1 MLNTLNYIIKIWA
14 EAPTEFWLFTI
25 TILSLCVGSFLNVV
39 IYRIPKI
46 LEYQWHKECREICNI
61 NSNINSENNVN
72 NIQKISLSK
81 PDSSCPNCNHK
92 IKFYENIPVL
102 SYIFLGGKCS
112 QCKQKISLRYPFV
125 ELLTAALSLLC
136 IYYFGVSS
144 KGFASVVFIWFLI
157 ALTFID
163 FDTQLLP
170 DNLTFPLLWLG
181 LTVNLQNTFVPIS
194 DAVIGAIVG
203 YLSLW
208 LVFWIFKLLTGKEG
222 MGYGD
227 FKLLS
232 ALGAWL
238 GWQMILP
245 IILMSSL
252 VGAVVGISLIVMSK
266 LGKDVPIPF
275 GPYLAGGGVLALFLG
290 DIILQILYLYINQ

>member
-1 MLNTLNYIIKIWA
+1 MLNTLNHIIKIWA
-14 EAPTEFWLFTI
+14 EAPTEFWLLTI

-181 LTVNLQNTFVPIS
+181 LIVNLQNTFVPIS

-275 GPYLAGGGVLALFLG
+275 GPYLAGGGVLALFFG
-290 DIILQILYLYINQ
+290 DTILQIWLY

>member
-1 MLNTLNYIIKIWA
+1 MSNILDNIFENLYN
-14 EAPTEFWLFTI
+14 APTEFWLIFI
-25 TILSLCVGSFLNVV
+25 TIIGLCVGSFLNVV

-46 LEYQWHKECREICNI
+46 LEYHWHEECKELF
-61 NSNINSENNVN
+61 NINSEN

-102 SYIFLGGKCS
+102 SYLFLGGKCS
-112 QCKQKISLRYPFV
+112 HCKQKISLRYPFI
-125 ELLTAALSLLC
+125 ELLTAAFSLLC
-136 IYYFGVSS
+136 IYYFGANS
-144 KGFASVVFIWFLI
+144 KGLAAVVFIWFLI

-181 LTVNLQNTFVPIS
+181 LIANLQTIFVPIS

-208 LVFWIFKLLTGKEG
+208 LVFWIFKLSTGKEG

-252 VGAVVGISLIVMSK
+252 VGAVVGISLIVASK

-275 GPYLAGGGVLALFLG
+275 GPYLAGGGVLALFFG
-290 DIILQILYLYINQ
+290 DTILKIWLY

>member
-1 MLNTLNYIIKIWA
+1 M
-14 EAPTEFWLFTI
+14 
-25 TILSLCVGSFLNVV
+25 
-39 IYRIPKI
+39 
-46 LEYQWHKECREICNI
+46 
-61 NSNINSENNVN
+61 
-72 NIQKISLSK
+72 
-81 PDSSCPNCNHK
+81 
-92 IKFYENIPVL
+92 
-102 SYIFLGGKCS
+102 
-112 QCKQKISLRYPFV
+112 
-125 ELLTAALSLLC
+125 LC

-181 LTVNLQNTFVPIS
+181 LIVNLQNTFVPIS

-275 GPYLAGGGVLALFLG
+275 GPYLAGGGVLALFFG
-290 DIILQILYLYINQ
+290 DTILQIWLY

>member
-1 MLNTLNYIIKIWA
+1 MLNIVSNII
-14 EAPTEFWLFTI
+14 ENLSNAPSEFWLITI
-25 TILSLCVGSFLNVV
+25 TLVSLCVGSFLNVV

-46 LEYQWHKECREICNI
+46 LEFQWYEECKEIFNLTNTKNI
-61 NSNINSENNVN
+61 T
-72 NIQKISLSK
+72 KISLSQ
-81 PDSSCPNCNHK
+81 PASSCPNCQHK
-92 IKFYENIPVL
+92 IKFYENIPIL

-112 QCKQKISLRYPFV
+112 QCKQKISLRYPLI
-125 ELLTAALSLLC
+125 ELLTAAISFIC
-136 IYYFGVSS
+136 IYYFGVNS
-144 KGFASVVFIWFLI
+144 KGIFAVILIWFLI

-170 DNLTFPLLWLG
+170 DNLTLPLLWLG
-181 LTVNLQNTFVPIS
+181 LLVNLQSIFIPIS
-194 DAVIGAIVG
+194 DAVIGAMVG

-208 LVFWIFKLLTGKEG
+208 GVFWIFKLLTGKEG

-245 IILMSSL
+245 IILMASF
-252 VGAVVGISLIVMSK
+252 VGAVVGISLIVASK
-266 LGKDVPIPF
+266 LGKNVPIPF
-275 GPYLAGGGVLALFLG
+275 GPYLAGGGVLALFFG
-290 DIILQILYLYINQ
+290 DTILKFWLY

>member
-1 MLNTLNYIIKIWA
+1 MLNTFNNII
-14 EAPTEFWLFTI
+14 ENLYNAPMEFWLFSI
-25 TILSLCVGSFLNVV
+25 TILGLCVGSFLNVV

-46 LEYQWHKECREICNI
+46 LEFQWQEECKEFFNI
-61 NSNINSENNVN
+61 NTEN

-81 PDSSCPNCNHK
+81 PSSTCPNCDHK

-112 QCKQKISLRYPFV
+112 QCKQKISLRYPFI
-125 ELLTAALSLLC
+125 ELLTAAFSLLC
-136 IYYFGVSS
+136 IYYFGANS
-144 KGFASVVFIWFLI
+144 KGFTAVVFIWFLI

-170 DNLTFPLLWLG
+170 DNLTLPLLWLG
-181 LTVNLQNTFVPIS
+181 LVVNLQTTFVPIS
-194 DAVIGAIVG
+194 DAVLGAIVG

-208 LVFWIFKLLTGKEG
+208 SVFWIFKLFTGKEG
-222 MGYGD
+222 IGYGD
-227 FKLLS
+227 FKLLA
-232 ALGAWL
+232 ALGAWS

-245 IILMSSL
+245 IILMSSV
-252 VGAVVGISLIVMSK
+252 VGAVVGISLIVASK

-275 GPYLAGGGVLALFLG
+275 GPYLAGGGVLALFFG
-290 DIILQILYLYINQ
+290 DQILQFWLY

>member
-1 MLNTLNYIIKIWA
+1 MFNTFNNII
-14 EAPTEFWLFTI
+14 ENLYNAPTEFWLFII
-25 TILSLCVGSFLNVV
+25 TILGLCVGSFLNVV

-46 LEYQWHKECREICNI
+46 LEYQWHEECKEFFNI
-61 NSNINSENNVN
+61 NTET

-81 PDSSCPNCNHK
+81 PDSACPNCNHK

-112 QCKQKISLRYPFV
+112 QCKQKISLRYPFI
-125 ELLTAALSLLC
+125 ELLTAIFSLLC
-136 IYYFGVSS
+136 IYYFGANS
-144 KGFASVVFIWFLI
+144 KGFTSVVFIWFLI

-170 DNLTFPLLWLG
+170 DNLTLPLLWLG
-181 LTVNLQNTFVPIS
+181 LIVNLQTIFVPIS

-208 LVFWIFKLLTGKEG
+208 LVFWIFKLSTGKEG

-252 VGAVVGISLIVMSK
+252 VGAVVGISLIVASK

-275 GPYLAGGGVLALFLG
+275 GPYLAGSGVLALFFG
-290 DIILQILYLYINQ
+290 DTILKIWLY

>member
-1 MLNTLNYIIKIWA
+1 MLNIVNNII
-14 EAPTEFWLFTI
+14 ENLSNAPKEFWLITI
-25 TILSLCVGSFLNVV
+25 TLIGLCVGSFLNVV

-46 LEYQWHKECREICNI
+46 LEFQWYEECKETFNLTNTKNI
-61 NSNINSENNVN
+61 T
-72 NIQKISLSK
+72 KISLSQ
-81 PDSSCPNCNHK
+81 PASSCPNCQHK
-92 IKFYENIPVL
+92 IKFYENIPIF

-112 QCKQKISLRYPFV
+112 QCKQKISLRYPLI
-125 ELLTAALSLLC
+125 ELLTAAISFVC
-136 IYYFGVSS
+136 IYYFGVNS
-144 KGFASVVFIWFLI
+144 KGIFAVILIWFLI

-181 LTVNLQNTFVPIS
+181 LLVNLQSVFIPIS
-194 DAVIGAIVG
+194 DAVIGAMVG

-208 LVFWIFKLLTGKEG
+208 GVFWIFKLLTGKEG

-245 IILMSSL
+245 IILMASF
-252 VGAVVGISLIVMSK
+252 VGAVVGISLIVASK
-266 LGKDVPIPF
+266 LGKNVPIPF
-275 GPYLAGGGVLALFLG
+275 GPYLAGGGVLALFFG
-290 DIILQILYLYINQ
+290 DTILKIWLY

>member
-1 MLNTLNYIIKIWA
+1 MLNTLNHIIEILA
-14 EAPTEFWLFTI
+14 EAPTEFWLLTI

-46 LEYQWHKECREICNI
+46 LEYQWHEECREICNI

-181 LTVNLQNTFVPIS
+181 LIVNLQNTFVPIS

-208 LVFWIFKLLTGKEG
+208 LVFWIFKLLTGREG

-275 GPYLAGGGVLALFLG
+275 GPYLAGGGVLALFFG
-290 DIILQILYLYINQ
+290 DTILQIWLY